1 MQLPQFVSINS
12 PNFIQM
18 DSLKSSTQLE
28 IMNLTSNIEQ
38 FHQQWLRDGAVQHIL
53 QNNENTDGIERC
65 IAMIRNKRTEWNALM
80 DLKNKLKY
88 VTCSYVRRQSEYYHF
103 ALHSNKLEKVGE
115 KPVELSIVSEI
126 ENDLLQQEHV
136 WYLYETFNEGKRHRI
151 KRENENSRGCSLPN
165 KVDGF

>member
-1 MQLPQFVSINS
+1 
-12 PNFIQM
+12 M

-38 FHQQWLRDGAVQHIL
+38 FHQQWLRDRAVEQIL

-65 IAMIRNKRTEWNALM
+65 IAMIRNKRTEWNTLM

-88 VTCSYVRRQSEYYHF
+88 VTCSYVRPVQILKF
-103 ALHSNKLEKVGE
+103 INQMNSNKLEKVGE

-136 WYLYETFNEGKRHRI
+136 WYLYETFNEGKRQR
-151 KRENENSRGCSLPN
+151 N
-165 KVDGF
+165 K